1 VTFGERVL
9 PAVIGVT
16 GLAFEARIAADR
28 YTHAICSG
36 NGRTLPESLA
46 SAIAGDCCG
55 LISFG
60 VAGGLSPDIPA
71 GTCIVGSMI
80 VSETVKLATDRDW
93 SQALLQL
100 IPDAVHGAIAGTET
114 IVAHPK
120 AKRSLRMS
128 TGALAVDNESHVV
141 ASVAA
146 ARRLPMAAV
155 RVIIDPAARQL
166 PAAAL
171 APLRA
176 NGTINPAA
184 LVHEHRETTWRTTDA
199 ASDRSGRMDRIRGPA
214 SLPSIAWLRP
224 GVSFLEACW
233 IGAGAERRGSVLR
246 LPRAFVMRRAAN
258 PFLRCGRDRYSLCP
272 TW

>member
-1 VTFGERVL
+1 M
-9 PAVIGVT
+9 VIGVT

-60 VAGGLSPDIPA
+60 LAGGLSPDIPA
-71 GTCIVGSMI
+71 GACIVGSTI
-80 VSETVKLATDRDW
+80 VSETVELATDRDW

-100 IPDAVHGAIAGTET
+100 IPDAIHGAIAGTAT
-114 IVAHPK
+114 IVAHPE

-146 ARRLPMAAV
+146 ARHLPMAAV
-155 RVIIDPAARQL
+155 RVIIDPAARRL

-171 APLRA
+171 ASVRA

-184 LVHEHRETTWRTTDA
+184 LAHAIVRQPGELPMLLRTALDA
-199 ASDRSGRMDRIRGPA
+199 G
-214 SLPSIAWLRP
+214 
-224 GVSFLEACW
+224 
-233 IGAGAERRGSVLR
+233 IGFMAL
-246 LPRAFVMRRAAN
+246 
-258 PFLRCGRDRYSLCP
+258 LRCRQLLGSGLGLLSLKHVGSEPGQRVEVPACGYLEHS
-272 TW
+272 